1 MQLIEENETG
11 IELTCVIGA
20 DQVIYLTMGG
30 DISREH
36 ITEFDIWAGKVK
48 KAMVSVSE
56 KNNKK
61 VFTLIDITRLNGF
74 DMVTTKALYRLMAFN
89 RNYAT
94 KTAVYGAGPV
104 TRLALDAIITA
115 THRTTMKVF
124 PDRTVAESWLHDD
137 KQMPEKDDKAIPA

>member
-36 ITEFDIWAGKVK
+36 ITEFDIWAGKVR

-61 VFTLIDITRLNGF
+61 VLTLIDITNLSGF

-94 KTAVYGAGPV
+94 KTAVYGAGAV
-104 TRLALDAIITA
+104 IRLALDAIITA
-115 THRTTMKVF
+115 THRKTMKVF
-124 PDRTVAESWLHDD
+124 PDRTLAEAWLRDDMQVPDKEERIVA
-137 KQMPEKDDKAIPA
+137 Q